1 MRNRN
6 YFIQQ
11 LTSLQSMIGR
21 IKLMVSSN
29 ESPAT
34 IKKELG
40 EMDERIE
47 DILTQIEREPLS
59 GNEINRL

>member
-11 LTSLQSMIGR
+11 LTNLQSMIGR
-21 IKLMVSSN
+21 VKSMVSSN
-29 ESPAT
+29 ESSST

-59 GNEINRL
+59 GNEINRF